1 MVTKTKPEANGVTV
15 PTDWHDGTDAVVLE
29 GVSLVDKA
37 SLKGKPFL
45 ITGIR
50 NHVGNQD
57 VLYAQIEFTHGTYAD
72 GERLMFQD
80 SGKGI
85 RDQVGAFLTT
95 LGKVDVLEEW
105 VDCKVICPQ
114 GLRVSPHV
122 QKDDRGRD
130 VNVESWY
137 LTTSGRRNR

>member
-29 GVSLVDKA
+29 GVSLVEK
-37 SLKGKPFL
+37 STLKGKPFL

-50 NHVGNQD
+50 NHIGADDIV
-57 VLYAQIEFTHGTYAD
+57 YAQVEFTHGTFAD

-85 RDQVGAFLTT
+85 RAQVDTFLKT
-95 LGKVDVLEEW
+95 LGRADLFEEW

-122 QKDDRGRD
+122 QQDSRGRD
-130 VNVESWY
+130 VNVESYY